1 MIFPIYLSVIQSLKP
16 VEELFLFPPRL
27 YVQNITDQNFA
38 DLLATASN
46 MWVPFSRYVFNSVFV
61 AVVVTVAQLLF
72 SSSAAYALSKVAFPG
87 AKALNKII
95 EVALLFT
102 STVLYIMQYM
112 VMATLGMIDTYF
124 AIILPYIA
132 KLPDSMIEA
141 AKLDGASHIRICWQI
156 VMPNVKPAWL
166 TLLIFA
172 FQGAWQITGYSFIY
186 NEALKPIPTVMQQI
200 SAAGIFAVIAFGKEA
215 RAGKGKVKAFV
226 QQWPVAN
233 HVAHVET
240 VTQTHS
246 HILKI
251 EAEVAIRLRDHPYRH
266 IAFKVHGVRIEPVVV
281 HQTRL
286 PAFAGTLHIF
296 AVVIV
301 ESLVGPVV
309 DVDAEPHEA
318 WIYNGGVGHA
328 VCARADA
335 VDPPIGVIAPRGIFG
350 HALYG
355 FYQLQ
360 GVARRNAAGVNGP
373 LLHLRL
379 LYIRRF
385 AFQRKGA
392 CPKAQH
398 NSNHCRKTTLP
409 ATGKNFVIK
418 YYQMATLQVKSP
430 IFIK

>member
-1 MIFPIYLSVIQSLKP
+1 MKITKRRRKRYGGSLGGDIFIFVVLALLGLFMIFPIYLSVIQSLKP

-46 MWVPFSRYVFNSVFV
+46 MWVPFSRYIFNSVFV

-124 AIILPYIA
+124 AIILP
-132 KLPDSMIEA
+132 DSMIEA

-200 SAAGIFAVIAFGKEA
+200 SAAGIA
-215 RAGKGKVKAFV
+215 RAG
-226 QQWPVAN
+226 VA
-233 HVAHVET
+233 A
-240 VTQTHS
+240 
-246 HILKI
+246 
-251 EAEVAIRLRDHPYRH
+251 AA
-266 IAFKVHGVRIEPVVV
+266 
-281 HQTRL
+281 
-286 PAFAGTLHIF
+286 
-296 AVVIV
+296 AVITM
-301 ESLVGPVV
+301 L
-309 DVDAEPHEA
+309 
-318 WIYNGGVGHA
+318 
-328 VCARADA
+328 
-335 VDPPIGVIAPRGIFG
+335 PPIIVFIFC
-350 HALYG
+350 
-355 FYQLQ
+355 QSS
-360 GVARRNAAGVNGP
+360 VME
-373 LLHLRL
+373 
-379 LYIRRF
+379 
-385 AFQRKGA
+385 
-392 CPKAQH
+392 
-398 NSNHCRKTTLP
+398 T
-409 ATGKNFVIK
+409 
-418 YYQMATLQVKSP
+418 MATSGLKD
-430 IFIK
+430 

>member
-1 MIFPIYLSVIQSLKP
+1 MKITKRRRKRYGGSLGGDIFIFVVLALLGLFMIFPIYLSVIQSLKP

-46 MWVPFSRYVFNSVFV
+46 MWVFV

-132 KLPDSMIEA
+132 TPMGLFLMRQFMGQLPDSMIEA

-200 SAAGIFAVIAFGKEA
+200 SAAGIA
-215 RAGKGKVKAFV
+215 RAG
-226 QQWPVAN
+226 VA
-233 HVAHVET
+233 A
-240 VTQTHS
+240 
-246 HILKI
+246 
-251 EAEVAIRLRDHPYRH
+251 AA
-266 IAFKVHGVRIEPVVV
+266 
-281 HQTRL
+281 
-286 PAFAGTLHIF
+286 
-296 AVVIV
+296 AVITM
-301 ESLVGPVV
+301 L
-309 DVDAEPHEA
+309 
-318 WIYNGGVGHA
+318 
-328 VCARADA
+328 
-335 VDPPIGVIAPRGIFG
+335 PPIIVFIFC
-350 HALYG
+350 
-355 FYQLQ
+355 QSS
-360 GVARRNAAGVNGP
+360 VME
-373 LLHLRL
+373 
-379 LYIRRF
+379 
-385 AFQRKGA
+385 
-392 CPKAQH
+392 
-398 NSNHCRKTTLP
+398 T
-409 ATGKNFVIK
+409 
-418 YYQMATLQVKSP
+418 MATSGLKD
-430 IFIK
+430 